1 MITFEKFEK
10 LNQHRWS
17 DDEMQKNYAIA
28 LKVEKNYIEKF
39 GSIEG
44 PKLGDIVEFTDGF
57 RVYKHASIVENV
69 YFEDQNTRVC
79 ICENG
84 SSHTYSGQNFQT
96 SGGAFHGM
104 DKASLVYVG
113 EDENIVW
120 TWGCYGAGANQGI
133 YLPLKVNR
141 WIIPYNPKEVKR
153 STVYFQEDGV
163 HIQNSESCMCYAHTF
178 KSRRAFEVWAGYTG
192 YEYQM
197 NEDGNKAFSPQEVKQ
212 KCWTNVVSKPENGKP
227 IKVLA
232 NGYIRDGLVTKEEF
246 CITEWWE
253 NIHKPNQKL
262 PAYGTL
268 EYKKQMEEYQK
279 YHNNPMGV

>member
-1 MITFEKFEK
+1 MITFERFEK

-17 DDEMQKNYAIA
+17 NDEMQKNYAIA
-28 LKVEKNYIEKF
+28 LEVERNYMEKF
-39 GSIEG
+39 GSIKE

-57 RVYKHASIVENV
+57 HVYKHASIVENV
-69 YFEDQNTRVC
+69 YFEDPNTRVC

-84 SSHTYSGQNFQT
+84 SSHTHSGRYFQT

-120 TWGCYGAGANQGI
+120 TWGCHGSGADQGI
-133 YLPLKVNR
+133 YFPLKVNR
-141 WIIPYNPKEVKR
+141 WIIPYNPREVKR
-153 STVYFQEDGV
+153 SRVYFLEDGV

-178 KSRRAFEVWAGYTG
+178 YSRKAFEAWAKYTG

-197 NEDGNKAFSPQEVKQ
+197 NEDGSRAFSPQEVKQ
-212 KCWTNVVSKPENGKP
+212 KCWTEVVPKPENGKP

-232 NGYIRDGLVTKEEF
+232 NGHIHDGLVVKEEF
-246 CITEWWE
+246 CITEWWG
-253 NIHKPNQKL
+253 NFRRQYPK
-262 PAYGTL
+262 YGTSEHQEEL
-268 EYKKQMEEYQK
+268 KEYYK

>member
-1 MITFEKFEK
+1 MITFERFEK

-17 DDEMQKNYAIA
+17 NDEMQKNYAIA
-28 LKVEKNYIEKF
+28 LEVEKNYMEKF
-39 GSIEG
+39 GSIKE

-57 RVYKHASIVENV
+57 HVYKHASIVENV

-84 SSHTYSGQNFQT
+84 SSHTYSGHNFQT

-104 DKASLVYVG
+104 NKASLVYVG

-120 TWGCYGAGANQGI
+120 TWGCYGAGADQGI

-197 NEDGNKAFSPQEVKQ
+197 NEDGNRAFSPQEVKQ
-212 KCWTNVVSKPENGKP
+212 QCWTDIVSKPENGKP

-262 PAYGTL
+262 PAYGTP
-268 EYKKQMEEYQK
+268 EYRKQMEEYWK

>member
-1 MITFEKFEK
+1 MITFERFEK

-17 DDEMQKNYAIA
+17 NDEMQKNYAIA
-28 LKVEKNYIEKF
+28 LEVERNYMEKF
-39 GSIEG
+39 GSIKE

-57 RVYKHASIVENV
+57 HVYKHASIVENV
-69 YFEDQNTRVC
+69 YFEDPNTRVC

-84 SSHTYSGQNFQT
+84 SSHTHSGRYFQT

-120 TWGCYGAGANQGI
+120 TWGCHGAGADQGI
-133 YLPLKVNR
+133 YFPLKVNR
-141 WIIPYNPKEVKR
+141 WIIPYNPREVKR
-153 STVYFQEDGV
+153 SRVYFLEDGV

-178 KSRRAFEVWAGYTG
+178 YSRKAFEAWAKYTG

-197 NEDGNKAFSPQEVKQ
+197 NEDGSRAFSPQEVKQ
-212 KCWTNVVSKPENGKP
+212 KCWTEVVPKPENGKP

-232 NGYIRDGLVTKEEF
+232 NGHIHDGLVVKEEF
-246 CITEWWE
+246 CITEWWG
-253 NIHKPNQKL
+253 NFRRQYPK
-262 PAYGTL
+262 YGTSEHQEEL
-268 EYKKQMEEYQK
+268 KEYYK

>member
-1 MITFEKFEK
+1 MITFERFEK
-10 LNQHRWS
+10 LNQQHRWS

-28 LKVEKNYIEKF
+28 LKVEKNYMEKF
-39 GSIEG
+39 GSIKE
-44 PKLGDIVEFTDGF
+44 PKLGDMVEFSDGF

-69 YFEDQNTRVC
+69 YFEDQDKRVC

-96 SGGAFHGM
+96 SGGAFLGR

-120 TWGCYGAGANQGI
+120 TWGCHGAGADQGI

-141 WIIPYNPKEVKR
+141 WIIPYDLKEVKR
-153 STVYFQEDGV
+153 STVYFLEDGV

-178 KSRRAFEVWAGYTG
+178 ISRKAFEAWAKYTG

-197 NEDGNKAFSPQEVKQ
+197 NVDENKAFSPQEVKQ
-212 KCWTNVVSKPENGKP
+212 RCWTETVPKPQNAKP

-232 NGYIRDGLVTKEEF
+232 NGHIHDGLVVKEEF
-246 CITEWWE
+246 YITEWWG
-253 NIHKPNQKL
+253 NFRRQYHK
-262 PAYGTL
+262 YGTL
-268 EYKKQMEEYQK
+268 EYQEELKEYYK
-279 YHNNPMGV
+279 YRNNPMGV